1 MNAKDRQRIAN
12 LVGNISEE
20 FKGIQSW
27 IMVMEERMIAIED
40 KLEIE
45 DGSDAAIE
53 RIKAKVEEEKG
64 EINEDIT

>member
-64 EINEDIT
+64 EE

>member
-64 EINEDIT
+64 EENEDIT